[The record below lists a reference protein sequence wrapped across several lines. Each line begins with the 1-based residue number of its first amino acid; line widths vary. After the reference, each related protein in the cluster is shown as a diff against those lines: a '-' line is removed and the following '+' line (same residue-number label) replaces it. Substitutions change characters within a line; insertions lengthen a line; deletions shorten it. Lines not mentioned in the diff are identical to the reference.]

1 MTTLTTRPSTEA
13 DAQLIGEISYRSHT
27 ISFGK
32 FTRRGFVEEQDQNE
46 QTDWWKK
53 FLTPTDSGLCMFV
66 VERNHNVIGFTMI
79 GPLTDRYEFFEQTRT
94 LGEGGAI
101 GVIYSIHV
109 DPDHLGGGAGT
120 VLMQTALDHL
130 RQVGITT
137 VVLNTYEK
145 NERARRFYDAGGWEI
160 ERTAES
166 HKDGKMA
173 IYRIRLD

>member
-1 MTTLTTRPSTEA
+1 LTTLTTRSSTEA

-32 FTRRGFVEEQDQNE
+32 FTRPGFVQEQDQTE
-46 QTDWWKK
+46 QTDWWKQ
-53 FLTPTDSGLCMFV
+53 FLTPTDIGLRMFV
-66 VERNHNVIGFTMI
+66 VERDHDVIGFTMI
-79 GPLTDRYEFFEQTRT
+79 GPLTDRYEFFEQTKT
-94 LGEGGAI
+94 LGESGAI

-137 VVLNTYEK
+137 VVLDTYEK
-145 NERARRFYDAGGWEI
+145 NERARRFYDAGGWEVS
-160 ERTAES
+160 RMAES
-166 HKDGKMA
+166 HEAGTMA